1 MGKRSPGVT
10 TARKHLRHRRFHHSA
25 LAAGPGVPLLGRMS
39 AAENS
44 APVSPRGVDAGPMAV
59 APEVVGQPLAEPW
72 RRFAGIVID
81 LALIGLLS
89 QLSRPWLSLATGGML
104 LVLFGNSAAA
114 PLALKLV
121 RNLCRG
127 LGGGL
132 ILVSILAIGHAPF
145 LRDSGLNLEALTS
158 ERPPSTAMRET
169 LYLSPNPTSGELR
182 EATDKL
188 QQQVEELK
196 KENRELQRASG
207 SWGYQIRSFLTALG
221 VTFGWS
227 GVYFT
232 LFAGALGGR
241 TPGKFAVGTRVLK
254 INGQP
259 FTFFDA
265 FVRHGGYVAGVA
277 MGMTGFLNL
286 LWEPNR
292 RAVEDR
298 IAGTVVVKT

>member
-1 MGKRSPGVT
+1 
-10 TARKHLRHRRFHHSA
+10 
-25 LAAGPGVPLLGRMS
+25 MS
-39 AAENS
+39 AAEKS
-44 APVSPRGVDAGPMAV
+44 APAAPRGVDAGPMAV
-59 APEVVGQPLAEPW
+59 APDIVGQPLAEPW
-72 RRFAGIVID
+72 RRLAGIAVD

-89 QLSRPWLSLATGGML
+89 QLSRPWLSLATGAML
-104 LVLFGNSAAA
+104 VVLFGNSATA

-132 ILVSILAIGHAPF
+132 ILISMLAIGHAPF
-145 LRDSGLNLEALTS
+145 LRDSGLNLDALTA
-158 ERPPSTAMRET
+158 ERKTSSAMRESV
-169 LYLSPNPTSGELR
+169 YLSPNPSSGELHD
-182 EATDKL
+182 ATDKL
-188 QQQVEELK
+188 QKQVAELK
-196 KENRELQRASG
+196 KENRDLQQASG
-207 SWGYQIRSFLTALG
+207 SWGVQIRSFLTALG

-241 TPGKFAVGTRVLK
+241 TPGKFAVGTRALK
-254 INGQP
+254 INGHP

-298 IAGTVVVKT
+298 IAGTVVVKV

>member
-1 MGKRSPGVT
+1 
-10 TARKHLRHRRFHHSA
+10 
-25 LAAGPGVPLLGRMS
+25 MS
-39 AAENS
+39 AAEKTAS
-44 APVSPRGVDAGPMAV
+44 AATRGVDAGPMAV
-59 APEVVGQPLAEPW
+59 APDIVGRPLAEPW
-72 RRFAGIVID
+72 RRFAGIAVD

-89 QLSRPWLSLATGGML
+89 QLSRPWLSLATGAML
-104 LVLFGNSAAA
+104 VVLFGNSATA
-114 PLALKLV
+114 PLALKIV
-121 RNLCRG
+121 RYACRG

-132 ILVSILAIGHAPF
+132 ILISALAIGHAPF
-145 LRDSGLNLEALTS
+145 LRDSGLNLDALTS
-158 ERPPSTAMRET
+158 ERKASSAMRET
-169 LYLSPNPTSGELR
+169 VYLSPNPTSGELYDV
-182 EATDKL
+182 TDKL
-188 QQQVEELK
+188 QKQVAELK
-196 KENRELQRASG
+196 NENRELQQASG
-207 SWGYQIRSFLTALG
+207 SWGVQIRAFLTALG

-241 TPGKFAVGTRVLK
+241 TPGKFAAGTRALK

-298 IAGTVVVKT
+298 IAGTVVVKA